1 MAAAIW
7 RAGSG
12 EKLVGR
18 RRMLQKALR
27 KACPALRYSEHL
39 QQETLLGGSI
49 ATEPRPGTS
58 EGPRRRTHA
67 RRIGQQASRVQSTTT
82 LAPT

>member
-49 ATEPRPGTS
+49 ATEPRPGTF
-58 EGPRRRTHA
+58 EA
-67 RRIGQQASRVQSTTT
+67 RAVELTRAASGSRPSRVQSTTT